1 MSTKV
6 DLTEFV
12 TGFLAEA
19 DDLLALASSSLLSIE
34 AAGKRGT
41 ANPRAVRDAFRAL
54 HTIKGLSGM
63 VGLEPI
69 VAIAHRMESSLRAA
83 DHAGGKL
90 GLDAVD
96 VLLKGVRAIQQRV
109 RAVGEG
115 LPPPEAPRPLLEALD
130 ALEAE
135 GGTLPGPGE
144 VVTLD
149 LDPKL
154 DQKLSRADREQLML
168 GIAAGKLAL
177 WAEFTPSAERAAAGT
192 SITSVRER
200 VGKRAEIV
208 KVLPVAVPSSA
219 EAPGGLA
226 FLLLLLSNVTADE
239 LQREMTDTGLT
250 VRLIAQAPAPLDA
263 ETDSAEEDGAARTGM
278 VRVQVSR
285 LDDAMER
292 LSALIVTRFRLAR
305 AVADLAERG
314 ADVRNL
320 NQIVAENARQ
330 LRDLRTSVLQVRMVP
345 VTEVLERVPLLVRGL
360 RQNTG
365 KLVQLEMDTGRAE
378 VDKAV
383 AERLFPAIVHLV
395 RNAVDHG
402 IELPEERRAKG
413 KPEEALLRL
422 TCTDRSNNQLELTV
436 ADDGRG
442 IDAEAVAARAGKE
455 PPQGNAALLEL
466 LCTPGFS
473 MRDEAT
479 TTSGRGM
486 GMDIARRIAVDEL
499 GGEMFL
505 ETEVGRGTRF
515 ILRVP
520 LTVTIVDAF
529 VFEAA
534 LHRYVV
540 PVSMVEEIFELD
552 PGRDTRTPGS
562 RGRATLVQRRG
573 EALPVV
579 QLAGLLR
586 AEEPGASLK
595 ALVVRRGGESMAFA
609 VQRMIG
615 QQEVVIRPLEDP
627 LVRVPGITGAT
638 DLGDGKPTLV
648 LDLATL
654 GSRALAREAA

>member
-1 MSTKV
+1 MSPKV
-6 DLTEFV
+6 DLSEFV

-19 DDLLALASSSLLSIE
+19 DDLLALASSSLLAVE
-34 AAGKRGT
+34 AAGKKGS
-41 ANPRAVRDAFRAL
+41 ASPRAVRDAFRAL
-54 HTIKGLSGM
+54 HTIKGLSAM
-63 VGLEPI
+63 VGVEPV
-69 VAIAHRMESSLRAA
+69 VAIAHRMETSLRVA
-83 DHAGGKL
+83 DQAGGKL
-90 GLDAVD
+90 GPEAVD
-96 VLLKGVRAIQQRV
+96 ALLKGVRAIQQRV
-109 RAVGEG
+109 RALAEG
-115 LPPPEAPRPLLEALD
+115 AAPAEAPRTLLDALD
-130 ALEAE
+130 ALETGGGAHPE
-135 GGTLPGPGE
+135 GAPLAVLE
-144 VVTLD
+144 
-149 LDPKL
+149 LDPRM
-154 DQKLSRADREQLML
+154 DEKLSRADREQLMQ

-177 WAEFTPSAERAAAGT
+177 CAEFTPSAERAAAGA
-192 SITSVRER
+192 SITTVREQL
-200 VGKRAEIV
+200 GKRAEIV
-208 KVLPVAVPSSA
+208 KVLPIGVPSSP

-226 FLLLLLSNVTADE
+226 FLLLLLSSAGPEE
-239 LQREMTDTGLT
+239 LQQEMAHAGLA
-250 VRLIAQAPAPLDA
+250 VRLVARAQPGA
-263 ETDSAEEDGAARTGM
+263 EIEPVEDDGAARTGL

-305 AVADLAERG
+305 AVSEMAEQG
-314 ADVRNL
+314 ADVRKL

-330 LRDLRTSVLQVRMVP
+330 LRDLRAAVLQVRMVR
-345 VTEVLERVPLLVRGL
+345 VSEVLERVPLLVRGL
-360 RQNTG
+360 RRNTG
-365 KLVQLEMDTGRAE
+365 KLVRLEMDTGRAE

-395 RNAVDHG
+395 RNSVDHG
-402 IELPEERRAKG
+402 IEPPDERRAKG

-422 TCTDRSNNQLELTV
+422 TCIDRSNNQLELTV

-442 IDAEAVAARAGKE
+442 IDAAAVATKAGKPAPE
-455 PPQGNAALLEL
+455 GNAALLDL

-473 MRDEAT
+473 TRDQAT
-479 TTSGRGM
+479 ATSGRGM

-505 ETEVGRGTRF
+505 ETEVGKGSRF

-534 LHRYVV
+534 GQRYAV
-540 PVSMVEEIFELD
+540 PVSTVEEIFELD
-552 PGRDTRTPGS
+552 VARATRTPAL
-562 RGRATLVQRRG
+562 RGKASLVQRRG

-579 QLAGLLR
+579 QLASLLR
-586 AEEPGASLK
+586 VEDPGVAAK
-595 ALVVRRGGESMAFA
+595 ALVIRRGGEPMGFA

-654 GSRALAREAA
+654 GSHALAREAA